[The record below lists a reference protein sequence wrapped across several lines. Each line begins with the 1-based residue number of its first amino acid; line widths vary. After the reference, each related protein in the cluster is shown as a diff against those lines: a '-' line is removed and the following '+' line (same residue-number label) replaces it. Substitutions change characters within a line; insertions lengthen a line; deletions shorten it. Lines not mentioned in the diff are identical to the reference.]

1 MSVMITGL
9 CRQVLVLFTLF
20 SLASCT
26 ARKEESPIIPPATPP
41 LSRHYIGYGVVNVSY
56 THITAEPAR
65 GSVSLAYLR
74 RGSVA
79 GILERRLVMQA
90 GKSETWVLL
99 EGGAQGWL
107 MEERLDVYDNE
118 LQARTAAGAMA
129 Q

>member
-1 MSVMITGL
+1 MTTGL
-9 CRQVLVLFTLF
+9 SRQVLVFLALL
-20 SLASCT
+20 SLAACT
-26 ARKEESPIIPPATPP
+26 ARKEEAPIVPPATSP

-65 GSVSLAYLR
+65 DSVSVAYLR

-79 GILERRLVMQA
+79 GILERRLVMQE

-99 EGGAQGWL
+99 EGEAQGWL
-107 MEERLDVYDNE
+107 REEKIDVYGNE
-118 LQARTAAGAMA
+118 LQARTAAGVMA

>member
-1 MSVMITGL
+1 MTTGL
-9 CRQVLVLFTLF
+9 SRQVLVLFTLL
-20 SLASCT
+20 SLVACT
-26 ARKEESPIIPPATPP
+26 ARKEEEPIIPPATPP

-65 GSVSLAYLR
+65 DSVSVAYLR

-79 GILERRLVMQA
+79 GILERRLVMQE
-90 GKSETWVLL
+90 GKNETWVLL
-99 EGGAQGWL
+99 EGEAQGWL
-107 MEERLDVYDNE
+107 KEEKLDVYGNE